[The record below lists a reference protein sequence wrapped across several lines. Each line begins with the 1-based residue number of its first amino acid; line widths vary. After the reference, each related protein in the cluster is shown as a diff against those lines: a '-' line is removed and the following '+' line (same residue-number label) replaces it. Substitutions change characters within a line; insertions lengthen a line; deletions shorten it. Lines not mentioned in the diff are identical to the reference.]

1 MKGVKAFCF
10 AVALDPTTEGVKAPN
25 IARYRMSPP
34 VGVWA
39 HLMDRVEAGL
49 T

>member
-1 MKGVKAFCF
+1 MGRVRAGL
-10 AVALDPTTEGVKAPN
+10 APIDPTTEGVKAPN